1 MKAVLVFCEGRHDV
15 VFAQRSLG
23 AHGDCEWVGRPIG
36 ELPSPFGRSAVA
48 RKGFIA
54 RRLERH
60 ALEDR
65 GISATAHPPPPC
77 FESIVENATTRTMF
91 FIVRVQGKT
100 QTERVVDLL
109 RALDDTIDQPPGTF
123 DVSEYA
129 AAFLV
134 DANGEGVTATLEGF
148 RNRYSG
154 HFGDLLKLEH
164 GRWVT
169 DTTVPVGCFVFHKS
183 AQDPTGTIEDH
194 LAPMVK
200 GAWPDRFVEAERF
213 VEDKRNDSDKVSGS
227 ESERLKAIITVTGQF
242 NHPGDPMSIIIG
254 RTGIP
259 LAAFE
264 GARTSAELTEFLT
277 RIPWREA
284 PNGAVA
290 ARDA

>member
-1 MKAVLVFCEGRHDV
+1 MKAILVFCEGYHDV

-48 RKGFIA
+48 KKGFIA

-65 GISATAHPPPPC
+65 AVRATAHPPPPC
-77 FESIVENATTRTMF
+77 FESIVQNTATRTMF
-91 FIVRVQGKT
+91 FLIRVQGKT
-100 QTERVVDLL
+100 QIGPVVDLL
-109 RALDDTIDQPPGTF
+109 RALDDTIHHPPGTF

-129 AAFLV
+129 AAFLF
-134 DANGEGVTATLEGF
+134 DANGEGVTMTLEEF

-154 HFGDLLKLEH
+154 HFGDLSKLGH
-164 GRWVT
+164 AKWVT
-169 DTTVPVGCFVFHKS
+169 DTTVPVGCFVFHKN

-194 LAPMVK
+194 LAPMVS
-200 GAWPDRFVEAERF
+200 GVWPDRFAEAERF
-213 VEDKRNDSDKVSGS
+213 VEDERDESDKVSGK

-242 NHPGDPMSIIIG
+242 SHPGDPMSIIIG

-259 LAAFE
+259 RAAFE
-264 GARTSAELTEFLT
+264 CARTSAELVEFLT
-277 RIPWREA
+277 RIPWHEA
-284 PNGAVA
+284 SIGEQGNV
-290 ARDA
+290 